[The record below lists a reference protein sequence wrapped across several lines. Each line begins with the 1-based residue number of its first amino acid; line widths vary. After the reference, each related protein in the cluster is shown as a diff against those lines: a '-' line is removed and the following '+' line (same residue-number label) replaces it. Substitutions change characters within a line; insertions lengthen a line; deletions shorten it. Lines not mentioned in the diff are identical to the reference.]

1 LPSVAPSE
9 YISPFFAIVTPTDL
23 FNSLLPKNIKLEAP
37 KHFMTNKKSLPG
49 PIPILMIVIIL
60 AAISTWLLPAGQ
72 YNKLSVADK
81 NFKLVTDGNEV
92 TLPLTQHT
100 LDSLGINIKATKFI
114 AGEIRKPVSVPGSF
128 TKQKRNQQGFINV
141 LQAPIKGIVDSI
153 DIILF
158 VLIIGGFM
166 YVFNETGA
174 LIKGIT
180 WLAHS
185 MKGREHWLI
194 AILTVVF
201 SFFAASYGMAEEA
214 LVFYPILVPLFLA
227 AGYDLLV
234 PLAIIFG
241 GTSIG
246 CLPAFSNPFS
256 TIIASNAAGINWMDG
271 LTQRLILWVIVTALL
286 VWYILRYAAKIKKDP
301 TASLVY
307 KIDGEVKPQYDVH
320 ISDEVAPKLETKT
333 KLLLL
338 IYISTFLTMIA
349 GVVFLD
355 WWTTEMSALFIASS
369 ILIALIARI
378 NEKFFIR
385 EFIKGAES
393 LLSVAFIIGVARG
406 VTIILNDGHV
416 SDSILYYTANMVQ
429 GMQPAFFI
437 LLLLAFYVV
446 FSIFIQSSSG
456 MAVLTMPIIGALAI
470 LVNVPGREIVNSYLY
485 GMCLMSFLAP
495 TGLILPSLA
504 MVNISLKTW
513 VKFIMPLLIAFTIIA
528 MAALVIGIY
537 L

>member
-1 LPSVAPSE
+1 MATKRS
-9 YISPFFAIVTPTDL
+9 F
-23 FNSLLPKNIKLEAP
+23 
-37 KHFMTNKKSLPG
+37 PG

-60 AAISTWLLPAGQ
+60 AAIGTWLLPAGQ
-72 YNKLSVADK
+72 YNKLAVTGK
-81 NFKLVTDGNEV
+81 TFTMVTDTNEIV
-92 TLPLTQHT
+92 LPLTQQT
-100 LDSLGINIKATKFI
+100 LDNLGIRIKVEKFMK
-114 AGEIRKPVSVPGSF
+114 GEIRKPVSVPGSF
-128 TKQKRNQQGFINV
+128 AKQKRNQQGFINV
-141 LQAPIKGIVDSI
+141 LQAPIKGIIDSV

-174 LIKGIT
+174 MIKGIT
-180 WLAHS
+180 WLAYT

-194 AILTVVF
+194 IILTTVF
-201 SFFAASYGMAEEA
+201 SFFAGSYGMGEEA
-214 LVFYPILVPLFLA
+214 LVFYPILVPFFLA

-241 GTSIG
+241 GTSVGAI
-246 CLPAFSNPFS
+246 PAFSNPFS
-256 TIIASNAAGINWMDG
+256 TIIASNTAGINWMDG
-271 LTQRLILWVIVTALL
+271 LTERLVLWVIVTVLM

-301 TASLVY
+301 RASLVY
-307 KIDGEVKPQYDVH
+307 KIDGEVKPLY
-320 ISDEVAPKLETKT
+320 EVNMSTETSTPKLGGKT

-338 IYISTFLTMIA
+338 IYIATFLTMIG

-355 WWTTEMSALFIASS
+355 WWTTEMSALFLASS
-369 ILIALIARI
+369 ILLAVITRL
-378 NEKFFIR
+378 NEKIFIR

-406 VTIILNDGHV
+406 VTIILNEGHV

-429 GMQPAFFI
+429 GIQPAFFI
-437 LLLLAFYVV
+437 LGLLLFYIV
-446 FSIFIQSSSG
+446 FSIFIQSTSG

-470 LVNVPGREIVNSYLY
+470 LVNVPGREIVNSYMY

-513 VKFIMPLLIAFTIIA
+513 FKFIMPLLILLTIIC
-528 MAALVIGIY
+528 MIALVIGIY
-537 L
+537 G

>member
-1 LPSVAPSE
+1 M
-9 YISPFFAIVTPTDL
+9 SPKRSF
-23 FNSLLPKNIKLEAP
+23 
-37 KHFMTNKKSLPG
+37 PG
-49 PIPILMIVIIL
+49 PIPILMLVIIL
-60 AAISTWLLPAGQ
+60 AAVATWLLPAGQ
-72 YNKLSVADK
+72 YNKLSVTGK
-81 NFKLVTDGNEV
+81 NFAMVTDSSEV
-92 TLPLTQHT
+92 SLPLTQKT
-100 LDSLGINIKATKFI
+100 LDSLGIHIAVQKFI
-114 AGEIRKPVSVPGSF
+114 DGDIRKPISVPGTF
-128 TKQKRNQQGFINV
+128 TKQKRNQQGFLSV
-141 LQAPIKGIVDSI
+141 LQAPIKGIIDSV

-174 LIKGIT
+174 MLKGIT
-180 WLAHS
+180 WLAHT

-194 AILTVVF
+194 AILTSVF

-241 GTSIG
+241 GTSVGGI
-246 CLPAFSNPFS
+246 PAFSNPFS

-271 LTQRLILWVIVTALL
+271 LSERLILWVIVTALM
-286 VWYILRYAAKIKKDP
+286 VWYILRYAKKIKKDP
-301 TASLVY
+301 TASLVF
-307 KIDGEVKPQYDVH
+307 KIDGEVKPLYDLH
-320 ISDEVAPKLETKT
+320 ISSDTKSKLEWKT
-333 KLLLL
+333 ILLIL
-338 IYISTFLTMIA
+338 IYIMTFLTMIA
-349 GVVFLD
+349 GVVFLK
-355 WWTTEMSALFIASS
+355 WWAIEMSALFLGSS
-369 ILIALIARI
+369 ILIGVITGI
-378 NEKFFIR
+378 NEKIFIR

-406 VTIILNDGHV
+406 VTIVLNEGHI
-416 SDSILYYTANMVQ
+416 SDSILFYTANMVQ
-429 GMQPAFFI
+429 GIQPAFFI
-437 LLLLAFYVV
+437 LLLLLFYIV
-446 FSIFIQSSSG
+446 FSLFIQSTSG

-470 LVNVPGREIVNSYLY
+470 MVNVPGREIVNSYMY

-513 VKFIMPLLIAFTIIA
+513 VKFIMPLLILLTILC
-528 MAALVIGIY
+528 MLALVIGIY

>member
-1 LPSVAPSE
+1 MASKRS
-9 YISPFFAIVTPTDL
+9 F
-23 FNSLLPKNIKLEAP
+23 
-37 KHFMTNKKSLPG
+37 PG

-60 AAISTWLLPAGQ
+60 AAITTWILPAGQ
-72 YNKLSVADK
+72 YNKLSVTGK
-81 NFKLVTDGNEV
+81 TFTMITDSSELP
-92 TLPLTQHT
+92 LPLTQQT
-100 LDSLGINIKATKFI
+100 LDSLGIQIKVQKFI
-114 AGEIRKPVSVPGSF
+114 DGNIRKPVSVPNSF
-128 TKQKRNQQGFINV
+128 SKQKRNQQGFINV

-153 DIILF
+153 EIILF

-166 YVFNETGA
+166 FVFNETGA
-174 LIKGIT
+174 MVKGIT
-180 WLAHS
+180 WLSYS

-194 AILTVVF
+194 IILTTVF
-201 SFFAASYGMAEEA
+201 SFFAGSYGMAEEA

-227 AGYDLLV
+227 AGYDLIV

-271 LTQRLILWVIVTALL
+271 LAERLTLWVVVTGLL
-286 VWYILRYAAKIKKDP
+286 VWYILKYAAKVKKDP
-301 TASLVY
+301 TASLVH
-307 KIDGEVKPQYDVH
+307 KIDGEVKSLYEVH
-320 ISDEVAPKLETKT
+320 IDNETAVTALDWKT

-338 IYISTFLTMIA
+338 IYICTFLTMIG

-355 WWTTEMSALFIASS
+355 WWTTEMSALFLGSS
-369 ILIALIARI
+369 ILIAVITRL
-378 NEKFFIR
+378 NEKIFIR

-406 VTIILNDGHV
+406 VTIILNDGHI
-416 SDSILYYTANMVQ
+416 SDSILYYAANLVQ
-429 GMQPAFFI
+429 GIQPALFI
-437 LLLLAFYVV
+437 LLLLLFYVI

-470 LVNVPGREIVNSYLY
+470 LVNVPGREIVNSYMY

-513 VKFIMPLLIAFTIIA
+513 FKFIMPFLILITLIS
-528 MAALVIGIY
+528 MLALVIGIY
-537 L
+537 IK

>member
-1 LPSVAPSE
+1 MA
-9 YISPFFAIVTPTDL
+9 
-23 FNSLLPKNIKLEAP
+23 
-37 KHFMTNKKSLPG
+37 KKRSFPG
-49 PIPILMIVIIL
+49 PIPILMMVIIL
-60 AAISTWLLPAGQ
+60 AAVGTWLLPAGQ
-72 YNKLSVADK
+72 YNKLSVTDK
-81 NFKLVTDGNEV
+81 SFSMVTDTSEI
-92 TLPLTQHT
+92 TLPLTQKT
-100 LDSLGINIKATKFI
+100 LDSLGIHINVQKFI
-114 AGEIRKPVSVPGSF
+114 DGEIRKPVSVPGSF
-128 TKQKRNQQGFINV
+128 TKQKRNPQGFIPV
-141 LQAPIKGIVDSI
+141 LQAPIKGIIDSI

-158 VLIIGGFM
+158 ILIIGGFM
-166 YVFNETGA
+166 FVFNETGA
-174 LIKGIT
+174 MVKGIT
-180 WLAHS
+180 WLAYS

-194 AILTVVF
+194 VILTTVF

-256 TIIASNAAGINWMDG
+256 VIIASNAAGINWMDG
-271 LTQRLILWVIVTALL
+271 LSQRLILWVIVTALL

-301 TASLVY
+301 GASLVY
-307 KIDGEVKPQYDVH
+307 KIDGPVKPLYEVS
-320 ISDEVAPKLETKT
+320 ISDETSIPKLEWKT
-333 KLLLL
+333 ILLLF
-338 IYISTFLTMIA
+338 IYILTFLCMIG

-355 WWTTEMSALFIASS
+355 WWTTEMSALFLGSA
-369 ILIALIARI
+369 ILIAVITRI
-378 NEKFFIR
+378 NEKIFTR

-393 LLSVAFIIGVARG
+393 LLSVAFIVGVSRG
-406 VTIILNDGHV
+406 VTIVLNEGHV

-429 GMQPAFFI
+429 GIEPAFFI
-437 LLLLAFYVV
+437 LLLMLFYIV
-446 FSIFIQSSSG
+446 FSIFIQSTSG

-513 VKFIMPLLIAFTIIA
+513 FKFIMPLLIMLTIISIV
-528 MAALVIGIY
+528 ALLIGIY
-537 L
+537 M

>member
-1 LPSVAPSE
+1 MASKRS
-9 YISPFFAIVTPTDL
+9 F
-23 FNSLLPKNIKLEAP
+23 
-37 KHFMTNKKSLPG
+37 PG
-49 PIPILMIVIIL
+49 PIPILMVVIIL

-72 YNKLSVADK
+72 YNKLSVNGK
-81 NFKLVTDGNEV
+81 VFTMITDTNEIA
-92 TLPLTQHT
+92 LPLTQKT
-100 LDSLGINIKATKFI
+100 IDSLGISINVEKFI
-114 AGEIRKPVSVPGSF
+114 KGDIRKPVSVPGSF
-128 TKQKRNQQGFINV
+128 TKQKRNQQGFLNV
-141 LQAPIKGIVDSI
+141 LQAPIKGIIDSV

-166 YVFNETGA
+166 FVFNETGA
-174 LIKGIT
+174 MVKGIT

-194 AILTVVF
+194 IILTTVF

-241 GTSIG
+241 GTSVG
-246 CLPAFSNPFS
+246 CIPAFSNPFA

-271 LTQRLILWVIVTALL
+271 LTERLILWVIVTALL

-301 TASLVY
+301 TTSLVH
-307 KIDGEVKPQYDVH
+307 KIDGDVKPLYEVN
-320 ISDEVAPKLETKT
+320 ISNDNVIPKLDWKT

-338 IYISTFLTMIA
+338 IYICTFLTMIG

-355 WWTTEMSALFIASS
+355 WWTTEMSTLFLGSA
-369 ILIALIARI
+369 ILIAVITRI
-378 NEKFFIR
+378 KEKVFIT
-385 EFIKGAES
+385 EFIKGAQS

-406 VTIILNDGHV
+406 VTIILNEGHV

-429 GMQPAFFI
+429 GIQPAFFI
-437 LLLLAFYVV
+437 LMLLLFYIV

-470 LVNVPGREIVNSYLY
+470 LVNVPGREIVNSYMY

-513 VKFIMPLLIAFTIIA
+513 FKFIMPVLIMLTIIC
-528 MAALVIGIY
+528 MVALVIGIY

>member
-1 LPSVAPSE
+1 MATKRS
-9 YISPFFAIVTPTDL
+9 F
-23 FNSLLPKNIKLEAP
+23 
-37 KHFMTNKKSLPG
+37 PG

-60 AAISTWLLPAGQ
+60 AAIATWLLPAGQ
-72 YNKLSVADK
+72 YNKLSANGK
-81 NFKLVTDGNEV
+81 TFTMVTDTGEIV
-92 TLPLTQHT
+92 LPLTQQT
-100 LDSLGINIKATKFI
+100 LDSLGIQIKVEKFI
-114 AGEIRKPVSVPGSF
+114 KGEIRKPISVPGSF
-128 TKQKRNQQGFINV
+128 TKQKRNPQGFIPV
-141 LQAPIKGIVDSI
+141 LQAPIKGIIDSI
-153 DIILF
+153 DVILF
-158 VLIIGGFM
+158 CLIIGGFM

-174 LIKGIT
+174 MTKGIT
-180 WLAHS
+180 WLAQT
-185 MKGREHWLI
+185 MKGREQWLI
-194 AILTVVF
+194 AILTIVF

-241 GTSIG
+241 GTALG
-246 CLPAFSNPFS
+246 CMPAFSNPFS
-256 TIIASNAAGINWMDG
+256 VIIASNAAGINWMDG
-271 LTQRLILWVIVTALL
+271 LTQRLILWVIVTAIL

-307 KIDGEVKPQYDVH
+307 KIDGEVKPMYEVN
-320 ISDEVAPKLETKT
+320 ISNEASTTKLDWKT
-333 KLLLL
+333 KLLLF
-338 IYISTFLTMIA
+338 IYIATFLTMIG

-355 WWTTEMSALFIASS
+355 WWTTEMSALFLGSS
-369 ILIALIARI
+369 ILLAVITRL
-378 NEKFFIR
+378 NEKIFIR

-406 VTIILNDGHV
+406 VTIVLNEGHV

-429 GMQPAFFI
+429 GIQPAFFI
-437 LLLLAFYVV
+437 LMLLLFYVV

-470 LVNVPGREIVNSYLY
+470 LVNVPGREIVNAYLY

-513 VKFIMPLLIAFTIIA
+513 VKFIMPLLVILLIVC